1 MCNQQRT
8 QPKSTVFLPKKGGG
22 GMMVQPEIIYYA
34 RLTFCNGSKKTP
46 KYVITAEAGYYPP
59 MDALR
64 GRDGRVSVYLMS
76 KRETQ
81 TKSNIPAMALQ
92 AKNSLNLT
100 GLKDYFVNGALSGFA
115 YGYPYDKP
123 TYSARARANPFFECR
138 EDGFLF
144 VVHQNNEAST
154 PEARQL
160 PSEFEMIVLQGG
172 KCLISAYCKALMNG
186 GFDDRLAELRKQIK

>member
-1 MCNQQRT
+1 M
-8 QPKSTVFLPKKGGG
+8 PKKGGG
-22 GMMVQPEIIYYA
+22 SMMVQPEIIYYA
-34 RLTFCNGSKKTP
+34 RLIFDKSSKKTP

-59 MDALR
+59 MDELR
-64 GRDGRVSVYLMS
+64 GRDGRVSVYLMA

-81 TKSNIPAMALQ
+81 TKSSVPAMSLQ

-123 TYSARARANPFFECR
+123 TYSAKERANPFFECR

-144 VVHQNNEAST
+144 VVHQNHEAPT

-160 PSEFEMIVLQGG
+160 PTEFEMIVLQGG